1 VVVEPEVNETNKTT
15 LRSGRCG
22 ALKKRKK
29 VTEKLKKAKKRL
41 DRAGI
46 VRDASRTEP
55 AAVGTW
61 RQTTARKGS
70 TEAKKTA
77 AEFLVTAFM

>member
-1 VVVEPEVNETNKTT
+1 VNETNKTT

-29 VTEKLKKAKKRL
+29 VTEKLKKAKKGL

-46 VRDASRTEP
+46 VRDASRTLS
-55 AAVGTW
+55 ATVGT
-61 RQTTARKGS
+61 
-70 TEAKKTA
+70 
-77 AEFLVTAFM
+77 